1 MGGRG
6 ASCEAPRLWVTYRGR
21 KTLPVEDQTME
32 LIGRIFATI
41 GAGAVL
47 FALTFVTLLIG
58 VLIHLMIALMAGKS
72 IDGMLRKR
80 GHRVFEPGS
89 LT

>member
-1 MGGRG
+1 
-6 ASCEAPRLWVTYRGR
+6 
-21 KTLPVEDQTME
+21 ME
-32 LIGRIFATI
+32 LVGRIFATI

-47 FALTFVTLLIG
+47 FGLTFVTLLIG
-58 VLIHLMIALMAGKS
+58 VLIHGMIVLMAGKQ